1 VIEDIGIRGIPE
13 HFDPIDPP
21 IRQLLRPFTMK
32 SQFLSPHTNSRY
44 SHCGSRLLRIV
55 LGAYTLG
62 HFRLK
67 KMKNST
73 HTAAYTTIGTSVV
86 KNCTNEGELVGA
98 VGLVFR
104 RGETEVEL
112 SLAEPS
118 LGSAL
123 AFYRGC
129 QRGNLLAPE
138 GIVAE
143 WDTTPHL
150 HLVGIG

>member
-1 VIEDIGIRGIPE
+1 
-13 HFDPIDPP
+13 
-21 IRQLLRPFTMK
+21 
-32 SQFLSPHTNSRY
+32 
-44 SHCGSRLLRIV
+44 
-55 LGAYTLG
+55 
-62 HFRLK
+62 
-67 KMKNST
+67 MKNST
-73 HTAAYTTIGTSVV
+73 HTAAYITIGTSVV
-86 KNCTNEGELVGA
+86 KNCTIEGELVGA

-112 SLAEPS
+112 SLAEPT

-138 GIVAE
+138 GIVAQ

-150 HLVGIG
+150 HLGRDRVTHEISPQTIYKLLKHCITHDVNPSSN